1 MSKVTASHLDW
12 LLNVDEALPFTQD
25 NKSFSDDKN
34 HFLDY
39 YKSIRHKVTYP
50 DVVPQCQETQ
60 TPRFIG
66 DALSA
71 LAKTSLRNAN
81 LTSADFAKLI
91 PDDGY
96 SAALEVMATV
106 SAFYR
111 GMPYIS

>member
-1 MSKVTASHLDW
+1 M
-12 LLNVDEALPFTQD
+12 
-25 NKSFSDDKN
+25 
-34 HFLDY
+34 
-39 YKSIRHKVTYP
+39 TYP
-50 DVVPQCQETQ
+50 DVVPQSQETQ

-96 SAALEVMATV
+96 SAALEVMAIV

-111 GMPYIS
+111 GM